1 MSAPTTPPG
10 SHRHLRSLPPRAEF
24 VARVALHAAI
34 GGSIIVVSLGIG
46 VVGYHAFAGLPWIDS
61 LLNAAMILTGM
72 GPVDPVTTTGAKL
85 FATVYALFSGV
96 AFLGVAA
103 VLIAPV
109 AHRFL
114 HRLHVDMAEEET
126 GASET
131 HRLDASGRRHVDES
145 ARDGA

>member
-1 MSAPTTPPG
+1 MGAPTMPPG
-10 SHRHLRSLPPRAEF
+10 FHGHLRSLPPRAEF

-46 VVGYHAFAGLPWIDS
+46 VVGYHAFAGLPWIDA

-72 GPVDPVTTTGAKL
+72 GPVDPVMTTEAKL
-85 FATVYALFSGV
+85 FATFYALFSGV

-114 HRLHVDMAEEET
+114 HRLHLDMAAEET
-126 GASET
+126 GASDSP
-131 HRLDASGRRHVDES
+131 RVD
-145 ARDGA
+145 GG